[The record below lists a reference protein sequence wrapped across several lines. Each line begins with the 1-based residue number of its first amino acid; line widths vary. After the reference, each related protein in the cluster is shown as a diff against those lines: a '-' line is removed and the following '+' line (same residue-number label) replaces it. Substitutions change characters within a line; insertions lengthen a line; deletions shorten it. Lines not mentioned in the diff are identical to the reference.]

1 MKHIM
6 ISANILRP
14 IFHWLN
20 TFKSVGDL
28 IVRIFIAHVFFQ
40 SGLSKIQDWNTTMVL
55 FKYVYSAPLMS
66 PEVAAYIGTGAEL
79 ILPVLLLLGLGG
91 RIAIL
96 AFFIYNIVCVLSY
109 HFLWTPAGNSG
120 LEDHIMWGLLLMML
134 MFHGSGRFSLDHL
147 IQKKF
152 GHLIKTDN
160 DPSSKVI
167 HIA

>member
-6 ISANILRP
+6 ISASILKP
-14 IFHWLN
+14 ILYWLN

-40 SGLSKIQDWNTTMVL
+40 SGLSKIQDWNTTVVL

-66 PEVAAYIGTGAEL
+66 PEIAAYIGTAAEL
-79 ILPVLLLLGLGG
+79 ILPVLLFLGLGG
-91 RIAIL
+91 RVAIL

-120 LEDHIMWGLLLMML
+120 LQDHIMWGLLLMML
-134 MFHGSGRFSLDHL
+134 MFHGSGIFSLDYL
-147 IQKKF
+147 IHKKF
-152 GHLIKTDN
+152 GHLIQIDN
-160 DPSSKVI
+160 EEKSKVI